1 MAYDYWTT
9 PTAPTPEYQMTSGG
23 GEADTPRVRLFD
35 GEPRLTEDYS
45 ASLNN
50 PFDPRVRGDRYYT
63 TGEGLDDNTSYFTQ
77 PNALFDGKINTD
89 ERGYNYMS
97 MNDLNS
103 WKQKYAQMNPN
114 ENTFGKYAVMGLAGL
129 VGAMGLGAFGSL
141 GAGVDTGAA
150 LGANFSGAGAISPL
164 STGVSSLGTGLSS
177 AITPASLGG
186 SLGAGYSGALGLGS
200 GAASLGGVAGLSSA
214 LPESYWSML
223 AESGANGLPSAA
235 TGTVG
240 GTTNAGTLESLLGNY
255 NPLSTVASQGLQQL
269 GGSGGGMD
277 FNFADAINPDYVS
290 QPAFDFSQV
299 GNGAT
304 GFDPSSWST
313 AGDWAS
319 GATGTGLASSI
330 TPNLLSQGS
339 PLAGLLGA
347 NDFANLTSNPSF
359 MEGLI
364 KTFGKNAVSSAL
376 SSGIQ
381 GLTSL
386 LASRT
391 QAQAGQNANDTL
403 WQMYN
408 LNRND
413 QAPYREAGY
422 GALGN
427 LTNMTKPGYD
437 AAALMNDPGAAY
449 RQQMGQQ
456 ALDNQL
462 RAAGKFYSGGALKAG
477 QEFNQGI
484 ASQEFG
490 NAWNRNAALAGIG
503 QTATNATT
511 SLGAGASQNVAN
523 NQLDIG
529 NVRAS
534 GYKGVGSA
542 VNNGLNSYN
551 AANQQDALMALL
563 PQLLKG

>member
-103 WKQKYAQMNPN
+103 WKQKYAQMNPVDDR
-114 ENTFGKYAVMGLAGL
+114 FGMMMPMLLGGL
-129 VGAMGLGAFGSL
+129 VGGLGMGAFGSFGAGAEAAGGL
-141 GAGVDTGAA
+141 GATFG
-150 LGANFSGAGAISPL
+150 GAGAITPL
-164 STGVSSLGTGLSS
+164 STGVSSLGTGLAS
-177 AITPASLGG
+177 AITPTSLGG
-186 SLGAGYSGALGLGS
+186 GLMSGYTGALGLGG
-200 GAASLGGVAGLSSA
+200 GAATLGGIESALGGVG
-214 LPESYWSML
+214 
-223 AESGANGLPSAA
+223 SGFG
-235 TGTVG
+235 GGFG
-240 GTTNAGTLESLLGNY
+240 GTAGATSKAGTLESLLGY

-386 LASRT
+386 LASNT
-391 QAQAGQNANDTL
+391 QAKAGQTANDTL